1 MGLYIPYRGTL
12 TEPGHDVANKRITT
26 IVTAVTAETDLP
38 DLTVSFDQL
47 NSLLLLATFLFRGRP
62 LLHHTSQVSICLVQL

>member
-12 TEPGHDVANKRITT
+12 AEPGHDVANKRITT

-47 NSLLLLATFLFRGRP
+47 TP
-62 LLHHTSQVSICLVQL
+62 PDPT

>member
-26 IVTAVTAETDLP
+26 IVTTVTAETDLP

-47 NSLLLLATFLFRGRP
+47 TP
-62 LLHHTSQVSICLVQL
+62 PDPT

>member
-12 TEPGHDVANKRITT
+12 TEPVHDVANKRITT

-38 DLTVSFDQL
+38 DLMVSFDQL
-47 NSLLLLATFLFRGRP
+47 TYTFIALLNYSALPTFRQTDNL
-62 LLHHTSQVSICLVQL
+62 

>member
-12 TEPGHDVANKRITT
+12 TEPVHDVANKRITT

-38 DLTVSFDQL
+38 DLMVSFDQL
-47 NSLLLLATFLFRGRP
+47 SFHFQLSSAHIPLSQSSDHVQTPELFA
-62 LLHHTSQVSICLVQL
+62 